1 MGRVGAGRW
10 EVEGSTGLKCSH
22 VLEAFMVLAS
32 VLNALEGVWGG
43 TEGLETGFCE
53 EPKARAH
60 DMSQVEST

>member
-1 MGRVGAGRW
+1 
-10 EVEGSTGLKCSH
+10 
-22 VLEAFMVLAS
+22 MVLAS

-60 DMSQVEST
+60 DMSQVEPT